1 MPGHFAYALT
11 FNARLVYF
19 CTIQVEPGLRPRG
32 KDLDKRRAS
41 ISGVDTR
48 TEEHTFDSTLE
59 SVDAAEAVV
68 VKEARHMGFDED
80 DEHKIGIAVRECMV
94 NAVVHGNRY
103 NSRKKVHLAVT
114 RSPGVLEISIA
125 DEGDH
130 FDIAQ
135 LPDPLADENL
145 LRHSGR
151 GILLMQAFMDEFEI
165 RPRQPKG
172 TEVRLL
178 KRLAQTG

>member
-1 MPGHFAYALT
+1 M
-11 FNARLVYF
+11 
-19 CTIQVEPGLRPRG
+19 
-32 KDLDKRRAS
+32 
-41 ISGVDTR
+41 DTR

-68 VKEARHMGFDED
+68 LKEAREMGFDED

-103 NSRKKVHLAVT
+103 NSRKKVRLTLT
-114 RSPGVLEISIA
+114 RGPGALEVMVA

-130 FDIAQ
+130 FDIAE

-151 GILLMQAFMDEFEI
+151 GILLMQAFMDEFQI

-172 TEVRLL
+172 TEVRML
-178 KRLAQTG
+178 KRLAKTG

>member
-1 MPGHFAYALT
+1 M
-11 FNARLVYF
+11 
-19 CTIQVEPGLRPRG
+19 
-32 KDLDKRRAS
+32 
-41 ISGVDTR
+41 DTR

-68 VKEARHMGFDED
+68 LKEAHELGFDED
-80 DEHKIGIAVRECMV
+80 DQHKIGISLRECMV

-103 NSRKKVHLAVT
+103 NSRKKVHLVVT
-114 RSPGVLEISIA
+114 RRPSELEIRVA

-130 FDIAQ
+130 FDISQ

-165 RPRQPKG
+165 RARQPKG
-172 TEVRLL
+172 TEVRLV
-178 KRLAQTG
+178 KRVAQSG